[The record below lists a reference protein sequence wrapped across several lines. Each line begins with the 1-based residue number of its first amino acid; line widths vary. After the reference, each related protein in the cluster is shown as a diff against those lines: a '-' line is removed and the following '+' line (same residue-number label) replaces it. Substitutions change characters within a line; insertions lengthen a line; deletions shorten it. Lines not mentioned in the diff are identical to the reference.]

1 VLVAVLASSASPGSA
16 KGHVAQGAVSQPI
29 IQISDDPFT
38 NPTSQHRTEVEPDTF
53 AFGSTWVS
61 AFQAGRFFTEGAS
74 GIGFATSSDQ
84 GHTFVEGFLPGV
96 TVFSDPPGAYDRA
109 TDPSVAFD
117 RRHHVWL
124 ISYLA
129 ADDPGILD
137 VLVSRSRDAVHW
149 HLPVPVATLNTS
161 LDKNWTV
168 CDNAPSSPFYGTCYT
183 EFNGPAPVFT
193 LQMTTSTDGGATWGA
208 PQTAGSG
215 NAGQPLVQPSGR
227 AVVPFFGLCVGRTQF
242 CSTTSD
248 NGGATWTVPVAIAT
262 RQNHPTQ
269 PLLRVPPLPSGAV
282 DRDGRIYLV
291 WKDCRFEPGCTAN
304 DLVLST
310 SDDGTHWSD
319 VQRIP
324 IDPVGSN
331 IDHFVPGIGVDPES
345 AGSKARL
352 ALTYYFL
359 PDAGC
364 LLPSCELDVGFV
376 SSTDGGQT
384 WTQPDLLG
392 DPMQLGWLALTNQG
406 RMVGDYISTSVLNG
420 GALVL
425 PAFAV
430 AFPPEQDGTL
440 HEAIFTTREQVR
452 NGDVAATRDVA
463 VNTNATDETAQH

>member
-1 VLVAVLASSASPGSA
+1 
-16 KGHVAQGAVSQPI
+16 
-29 IQISDDPFT
+29 
-38 NPTSQHRTEVEPDTF
+38 
-53 AFGSTWVS
+53 
-61 AFQAGRFFTEGAS
+61 
-74 GIGFATSSDQ
+74 
-84 GHTFVEGFLPGV
+84 
-96 TVFSDPPGAYDRA
+96 
-109 TDPSVAFD
+109 
-117 RRHHVWL
+117 
-124 ISYLA
+124 
-129 ADDPGILD
+129 
-137 VLVSRSRDAVHW
+137 
-149 HLPVPVATLNTS
+149 
-161 LDKNWTV
+161 
-168 CDNAPSSPFYGTCYT
+168 
-183 EFNGPAPVFT
+183 
-193 LQMTTSTDGGATWGA
+193 
-208 PQTAGSG
+208 
-215 NAGQPLVQPSGR
+215 
-227 AVVPFFGLCVGRTQF
+227 
-242 CSTTSD
+242 
-248 NGGATWTVPVAIAT
+248 
-262 RQNHPTQ
+262 
-269 PLLRVPPLPSGAV
+269 
-282 DRDGRIYLV
+282 
-291 WKDCRFEPGCTAN
+291 
-304 DLVLST
+304 
-310 SDDGTHWSD
+310 